1 MLMSIT
7 GAGREGAAGRGVGG
21 WGGAGWDAET
31 LGQAMALLTGWGRS
45 GHWLQFLDAGS
56 RQRLELPREQCLW
69 QSAGEGQGPKGK
81 M

>member
-1 MLMSIT
+1 MLDV
-7 GAGREGAAGRGVGG
+7 EGAAAGEW
-21 WGGAGWDAET
+21 WGGCR
-31 LGQAMALLTGWGRS
+31 LGCRRPCTMALLTGWGWG

-56 RQRLELPREQCLW
+56 RQRLELPQDQCLW